1 MHSLIIKSEAR
12 GPNAPM
18 AMKPLVVLM
27 KSGMAYF
34 TFNASICSFVL
45 FLIWAVF
52 NSAASFLDVTID
64 CISAS
69 V

>member
-1 MHSLIIKSEAR
+1 MSEAR
-12 GPNAPM
+12 EHNAPM
-18 AMKPLVVLM
+18 AMKPLAVLM
-27 KSGMAYF
+27 ASSMAYF

-45 FLIWAVF
+45 FLIWAIF

-64 CISAS
+64 CISSS